1 MPASNSVD
9 LLLLRHGI
17 AEERLGGLDHP
28 DRALTARGRLR
39 TRAVI
44 DALVCRGVRVERLI
58 TSPYRRALETA
69 QIACEAGL
77 SEQQLE
83 QHPGLQPGGAADSLV
98 QDLSGRVGLVGHEP
112 DLSHLACS
120 LLGLVPGSLVLRKA
134 GVIQLRGSGGSWQL
148 DALLRPGLLLGSD
161 PPA

>member
-17 AEERLGGLDHP
+17 AEERHGGLDHP
-28 DRALTARGRLR
+28 DRALTARGRRR

-44 DALVCRGVRVERLI
+44 DALVCRGVGVERLI

-77 SEQQLE
+77 SGQLE
-83 QHPGLQPGGAADSLV
+83 QQPRLQPGGDAALLV
-98 QDLSGRVGLVGHEP
+98 KDLSGRVGLVGHEP
-112 DLSHLACS
+112 DLSDLACS

-134 GVIQLRGSGGSWQL
+134 GAMQLRGSGGSWQL
-148 DALLRPGLLLGSD
+148 HALLRPGLLLGSD
-161 PPA
+161 APA

>member
-28 DRALTARGRLR
+28 DRALTARGRRR

-44 DALVCRGVRVERLI
+44 DALVCRGVCVERLI

-77 SEQQLE
+77 SGQLE
-83 QHPGLQPGGAADSLV
+83 QQPRLQPGGDAALLV
-98 QDLSGRVGLVGHEP
+98 KDLSGRVGLVGHEP
-112 DLSHLACS
+112 DLSDLACS

-134 GVIQLRGSGGSWQL
+134 GAMQLRGSGGSWQL
-148 DALLRPGLLLGSD
+148 HALLRPGLLLGSD
-161 PPA
+161 APA

>member
-28 DRALTARGRLR
+28 DRALTARGRRR

-44 DALVCRGVRVERLI
+44 DALVCRGVGVERLI
-58 TSPYRRALETA
+58 TSPYRRALETE

-77 SEQQLE
+77 SGQLE
-83 QHPGLQPGGAADSLV
+83 QQPRLQPGGDAALLV
-98 QDLSGRVGLVGHEP
+98 KDLSGRVGLVGHEP
-112 DLSHLACS
+112 DLSDLACS

-134 GVIQLRGSGGSWQL
+134 GAMQLRGSGGSWQL
-148 DALLRPGLLLGSD
+148 HALLRPGLLLGSD
-161 PPA
+161 APA

>member
-17 AEERLGGLDHP
+17 AEERLGELDHP
-28 DRALTARGRLR
+28 DRALTARGRRR

-44 DALVCRGVRVERLI
+44 DALVCRGVCVERLI

-77 SEQQLE
+77 SGQLE
-83 QHPGLQPGGAADSLV
+83 QQPRLQPGGDAALLV
-98 QDLSGRVGLVGHEP
+98 KDLSGRVGLVGHEP
-112 DLSHLACS
+112 DLSDLACS

-134 GVIQLRGSGGSWQL
+134 GAMQLRGSGGSWQL
-148 DALLRPGLLLGSD
+148 HALLRPGLLLGSD
-161 PPA
+161 APA

>member
-28 DRALTARGRLR
+28 ERALTARGRRR

-44 DALVCRGVRVERLI
+44 DALVCRGVGVERLI

-77 SEQQLE
+77 SGQLE
-83 QHPGLQPGGAADSLV
+83 QQPRLQPGGDAALLV
-98 QDLSGRVGLVGHEP
+98 KDLSGRVGLVGHEP
-112 DLSHLACS
+112 DLSDLACS

-134 GVIQLRGSGGSWQL
+134 GAMQLRGSGGSWQL
-148 DALLRPGLLLGSD
+148 HALLRPGLLLGSD
-161 PPA
+161 APA

>member
-28 DRALTARGRLR
+28 DRALTARGRRR

-44 DALVCRGVRVERLI
+44 DALVCRGVGVERLI

-77 SEQQLE
+77 SGQLE
-83 QHPGLQPGGAADSLV
+83 QQPRLQPGGDAALLV
-98 QDLSGRVGLVGHEP
+98 KDLSGRVGLVGHEP
-112 DLSHLACS
+112 DLSDLACS

-134 GVIQLRGSGGSWQL
+134 GAMQLRGSGGSWQL
-148 DALLRPGLLLGSD
+148 HALLRPGLLLSSD
-161 PPA
+161 APA

>member
-28 DRALTARGRLR
+28 DRALTARGRRR

-44 DALVCRGVRVERLI
+44 DALVCRGVGVERLI

-77 SEQQLE
+77 SGQLE
-83 QHPGLQPGGAADSLV
+83 QQPRLQPGGDAALLV
-98 QDLSGRVGLVGHEP
+98 KDLSGRVGLVGHEP
-112 DLSHLACS
+112 DLSDLACS

-134 GVIQLRGSGGSWQL
+134 GAMQLRGSGGSWQL
-148 DALLRPGLLLGSD
+148 HALLRPGLLLGSD
-161 PPA
+161 APD

>member
-28 DRALTARGRLR
+28 DRALTARGRRR

-44 DALVCRGVRVERLI
+44 DALVCRGVGVERLI

-77 SEQQLE
+77 SGQLE
-83 QHPGLQPGGAADSLV
+83 QQPQLQPGGDAALLV
-98 QDLSGRVGLVGHEP
+98 KDLSGRVGLVGHEP
-112 DLSHLACS
+112 DLSDLACS

-134 GVIQLRGSGGSWQL
+134 GAMQLRGSGGSWQL
-148 DALLRPGLLLGSD
+148 HALLRPGLLLGSD
-161 PPA
+161 APA

>member
-28 DRALTARGRLR
+28 DRALTARGRRR

-44 DALVCRGVRVERLI
+44 DALVCRGVGVERLI

-77 SEQQLE
+77 SGQLE
-83 QHPGLQPGGAADSLV
+83 QQPRLQP
-98 QDLSGRVGLVGHEP
+98 
-112 DLSHLACS
+112 
-120 LLGLVPGSLVLRKA
+120 
-134 GVIQLRGSGGSWQL
+134 
-148 DALLRPGLLLGSD
+148 
-161 PPA
+161 

>member
-28 DRALTARGRLR
+28 DRALTARGRRR
-39 TRAVI
+39 TRAVV
-44 DALVCRGVRVERLI
+44 DALVCRGVGVERLI

-77 SEQQLE
+77 SGQLE
-83 QHPGLQPGGAADSLV
+83 QQPRLQPGGDAALLV
-98 QDLSGRVGLVGHEP
+98 KDLSGRVGLVGHEP
-112 DLSHLACS
+112 DLSDLACS

-134 GVIQLRGSGGSWQL
+134 GAMQLRGSGGSWQL
-148 DALLRPGLLLGSD
+148 HALLRPGLLLGSD
-161 PPA
+161 APA

>member
-28 DRALTARGRLR
+28 DRALTARGRRR

-44 DALVCRGVRVERLI
+44 DALVCRGVGVERLI

-77 SEQQLE
+77 SGQLE
-83 QHPGLQPGGAADSLV
+83 QQPRLQPGGDAALLV
-98 QDLSGRVGLVGHEP
+98 KDLSGRVGLVGHEP
-112 DLSHLACS
+112 DLSDLACS

-134 GVIQLRGSGGSWQL
+134 GAMQLRGSGGSWQL
-148 DALLRPGLLLGSD
+148 HALLRPGLLLGSD
-161 PPA
+161 APA

>member
-17 AEERLGGLDHP
+17 AEERLGGVDHP
-28 DRALTARGRLR
+28 DRALTSRGRLR
-39 TRAVI
+39 TREVI

-77 SEQQLE
+77 SGQLE
-83 QHPGLQPGGAADSLV
+83 QHPRLQPGGALDSLV
-98 QDLSGRVGLVGHEP
+98 QALSGRVGLVGHEP

-148 DALLRPGLLLGSD
+148 HALLRPGLLLGSD

>member
-17 AEERLGGLDHP
+17 AEERHGGLDHP

-44 DALVCRGVRVERLI
+44 DALVCRGVRVECLI

-77 SEQQLE
+77 SGQLE
-83 QHPGLQPGGAADSLV
+83 QHPGLQPGGAVDLLV
-98 QDLSGRVGLVGHEP
+98 QALSGRVGLVGHEP
-112 DLSHLACS
+112 DLSRLACS

-148 DALLRPGLLLGSD
+148 HALLRPGLLLGSD

>member
-28 DRALTARGRLR
+28 DRALTARGRRR

-44 DALVCRGVRVERLI
+44 DALVCRGVGVERLI

-77 SEQQLE
+77 SGQLE
-83 QHPGLQPGGAADSLV
+83 QQPWLQPGGDAALLV
-98 QDLSGRVGLVGHEP
+98 KDLSGRVGLVGHEP
-112 DLSHLACS
+112 DLSDLACS

-134 GVIQLRGSGGSWQL
+134 GAMQLRGSGGSWQL
-148 DALLRPGLLLGSD
+148 HALLRPGLLLGSD
-161 PPA
+161 APA

>member
-17 AEERLGGLDHP
+17 AEERHGGLDHP

-44 DALVCRGVRVERLI
+44 DALVCRGVGVERLI

-77 SEQQLE
+77 SGQLE
-83 QHPGLQPGGAADSLV
+83 QQPRLQPGGDAALLV
-98 QDLSGRVGLVGHEP
+98 KDLSGRVGLVGHEP
-112 DLSHLACS
+112 DLSDLACS

-134 GVIQLRGSGGSWQL
+134 GAMQLRGSGGSWQL
-148 DALLRPGLLLGSD
+148 HALLRPGLLLGSD
-161 PPA
+161 APA

>member
-28 DRALTARGRLR
+28 DRALTARGRRR

-44 DALVCRGVRVERLI
+44 DALVCRGVGVERLI

-69 QIACEAGL
+69 QIACKAGL
-77 SEQQLE
+77 SGQLE
-83 QHPGLQPGGAADSLV
+83 QQPRLQPGGDAALLV
-98 QDLSGRVGLVGHEP
+98 KDLSGRVGLVGHEP
-112 DLSHLACS
+112 DLSDLACS

-134 GVIQLRGSGGSWQL
+134 GAMQLRGSGGSWQL
-148 DALLRPGLLLGSD
+148 HALLRPGLLLGSD
-161 PPA
+161 APA